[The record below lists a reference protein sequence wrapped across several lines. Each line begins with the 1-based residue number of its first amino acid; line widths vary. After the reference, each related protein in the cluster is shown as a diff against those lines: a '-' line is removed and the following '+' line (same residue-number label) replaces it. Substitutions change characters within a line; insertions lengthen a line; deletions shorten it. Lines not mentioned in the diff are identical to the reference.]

1 MLGTAII
8 RPVTKTPLHQ
18 MHERPGA
25 QLEQIEAF
33 AAVAEHG
40 GFAAAARV
48 LGRDASVLSRRLDAL
63 EARLGVRLLSRTTR
77 RVALTETGAGYLRRV
92 QAILAEMSAAD
103 VEAAEGS
110 AEPRGLLRLSSSSTF
125 AQLWV
130 VPWLPAFLEKH
141 PHLRVELHHGDRF
154 VDLVSEGFDLVLR
167 IGALPDSSLVV
178 RRLAGFE
185 TILCASPSYI
195 ASRGAPERPEDLA
208 AHACLGLAL
217 PGAWPE
223 WRLRRGEQRTTVR
236 VAGPLVSTEGG
247 SMVVAGLNGG
257 GIMVASEWSVG
268 RDLAA
273 GRLVRVLP
281 DWCFDHASA
290 VHVVLPPG
298 GFVPAKTRA
307 FVDRLVQEFTPTP
320 PWDRCQDGRG

>member
-1 MLGTAII
+1 MLNAAII
-8 RPVTKTPLHQ
+8 RPESKTLLHEMQ
-18 MHERPGA
+18 ERPGA
-25 QLEQIEAF
+25 HLEQIEAL

-63 EARLGVRLLSRTTR
+63 EARLGVRLLARTTR

-103 VEAAEGS
+103 AEAAEGS
-110 AEPRGLLRLSSSSTF
+110 AEPRGLLRLSMPSTF
-125 AQLWV
+125 ARLWV
-130 VPWLPAFLEKH
+130 VPWLPAFLDRH

-154 VDLVSEGFDLVLR
+154 VDLVSEGVDLALR

-185 TILCASPSYI
+185 TILCASPAYI
-195 ASRGAPERPEDLA
+195 AARGAPERPGDLA
-208 AHACLGLAL
+208 GHACLGLAL
-217 PGAWPE
+217 PGAWPD
-223 WRLRRGEQRTTVR
+223 WRLRRGEERATVR

-257 GIMVASEWSVG
+257 GIMVASEWSIG

-273 GRLVRVLP
+273 GRLVRVLS
-281 DWCFDHASA
+281 DWSFDHASA

-298 GFVPAKTRA
+298 RFVPAKTRA
-307 FVDRLVQEFTPTP
+307 FVDRLVEEFTPTP
-320 PWDRCQDGRG
+320 PWNRWQDDRG

>member
-1 MLGTAII
+1 MQERLGA
-8 RPVTKTPLHQ
+8 H
-18 MHERPGA
+18 
-25 QLEQIEAF
+25 LEQIEAF

-77 RVALTETGAGYLRRV
+77 HVALTEAGAGYLQRV
-92 QAILAEMSAAD
+92 QSILAEMSAAD

-110 AEPRGLLRLSSSSTF
+110 AEPRGLLRLSLSASF

-130 VPWLPAFLEKH
+130 VPWLPAFLEAH

-154 VDLVSEGFDLVLR
+154 VDLVAEGFDLALR
-167 IGALPDSSLVV
+167 IGALPDSSLVA
-178 RRLAGFE
+178 RRLAGYK
-185 TILCASPSYI
+185 TVLCASPAYI
-195 ASRGAPERPEDLA
+195 AARGAPEQPEDLVG
-208 AHACLGLAL
+208 HACLGLAV
-217 PGAWPE
+217 PGWWPE
-223 WRLRRGEQRTTVR
+223 WRLRRGELRITVR
-236 VAGPLVSTEGG
+236 VAGPMVSTEAG
-247 SMVVAGLNGG
+247 SMIVAGLNGG

-281 DWCFDHASA
+281 EWCVDHVST
-290 VHVVLPPG
+290 VHIVLPPG
-298 GFVPAKTRA
+298 RFVPAKTRA

-320 PWDRCQDGRG
+320 PWNRCQDDGG

>member
-8 RPVTKTPLHQ
+8 RPVTKTPLHGMQ
-18 MHERPGA
+18 ERAGA
-25 QLEQIEAF
+25 HLEQIEAF

-77 RVALTETGAGYLRRV
+77 HVALTETGAGYLRRV

-110 AEPRGLLRLSSSSTF
+110 AEPRGLLRLSLAASF
-125 AQLWV
+125 GRLWV
-130 VPWLPAFLEKH
+130 VPWLPAFLEGH
-141 PHLRVELHHGDRF
+141 PHLRIELHHGDRF
-154 VDLVSEGFDLVLR
+154 VDLVSEGFDLALR
-167 IGALPDSSLVV
+167 IGALSDSSLVV
-178 RRLAGFE
+178 RRLAVFE
-185 TILCASPSYI
+185 IILCASPAYI
-195 ASRGAPERPEDLA
+195 ATRGTPERPEDLA
-208 AHACLGLAL
+208 GHACLGLAV
-217 PGAWPE
+217 PGWWPE
-223 WRLRRGEQRTTVR
+223 WPLRRGEQRTTVR
-236 VAGPLVSTEGG
+236 VAGPLVSTDSG
-247 SMVVAGLNGG
+247 SMVIAGLNGG
-257 GIMVASEWSVG
+257 GIMVASEWSIG

-281 DWCFDHASA
+281 EWCFDHAAS

-298 GFVPAKTRA
+298 RFVPAKTRA

-320 PWDRCQDGRG
+320 PWNRWRDDRG

>member
-1 MLGTAII
+1 MQERLG
-8 RPVTKTPLHQ
+8 VH
-18 MHERPGA
+18 
-25 QLEQIEAF
+25 LEQIQAF
-33 AAVAEHG
+33 AAVVEHG

-110 AEPRGLLRLSSSSTF
+110 ADPRGLLRLSLPATF

-130 VPWLPAFLEKH
+130 VPWLPAFLNRH
-141 PHLRVELHHGDRF
+141 PHVRVELHHGDRF
-154 VDLVSEGFDLVLR
+154 VDLVSEGFDLALR

-185 TILCASPSYI
+185 TVLCASPAYV
-195 ASRGAPERPEDLA
+195 AAHGAPGRPEDLA
-208 AHACLGLAL
+208 RHACLGLAL
-217 PGAWPE
+217 PGAWPH

-236 VAGPLVSTEGG
+236 VSGPLVSTEGG

-257 GIMVASEWSVG
+257 GIMLASEWSIG

-273 GRLVRVLP
+273 GRLVRALP
-281 DWCFDHASA
+281 EWCFDHVSA
-290 VHVVLPPG
+290 VHIVLPPG
-298 GFVPAKTRA
+298 RFVPAKTRA
-307 FVDRLVQEFTPTP
+307 FVDHLVQEFTPTP
-320 PWDRCQDGRG
+320 PWNRRQDDRC

>member
-1 MLGTAII
+1 M
-8 RPVTKTPLHQ
+8 Q
-18 MHERPGA
+18 ERPGA
-25 QLEQIEAF
+25 HLEQIEAF

-63 EARLGVRLLSRTTR
+63 EARLGVPLLARTTR

-103 VEAAEGS
+103 AEAAEGS
-110 AEPRGLLRLSSSSTF
+110 VAPRGLLRLSMPSTF
-125 AQLWV
+125 ARLWV
-130 VPWLPAFLEKH
+130 VPWLPAFLDRH
-141 PHLRVELHHGDRF
+141 PHLRFELHHGDRF
-154 VDLVSEGFDLVLR
+154 VDLVSEGVDLALR

-185 TILCASPSYI
+185 TVLCASPAYI
-195 ASRGAPERPEDLA
+195 ASRGAPERPEDLTG
-208 AHACLGLAL
+208 HACLGLAL
-217 PGAWPE
+217 PGAWPD
-223 WRLRRGEQRTTVR
+223 WRLRRGEERTTVR
-236 VAGPLVSTEGG
+236 VTGSLVSTEGG

-257 GIMVASEWSVG
+257 GIMVASEWSIG

-281 DWCFDHASA
+281 EWCFDHVSA

-298 GFVPAKTRA
+298 RFVPAKTRA

-320 PWDRCQDGRG
+320 PWNRLQDDGG